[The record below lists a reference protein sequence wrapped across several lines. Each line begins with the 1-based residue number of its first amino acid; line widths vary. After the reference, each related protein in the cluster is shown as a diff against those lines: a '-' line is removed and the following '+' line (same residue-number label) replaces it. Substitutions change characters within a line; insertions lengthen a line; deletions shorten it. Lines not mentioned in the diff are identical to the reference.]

1 MCVTQD
7 SIDSFLSLAE
17 IVTFPLKKQA
27 HALSTE
33 EATSVSSEEENHLA
47 SYQEALVALKV
58 VLSLCFLLCS
68 IDLILPRPL
77 RKHLEFYSFAQR

>member
-17 IVTFPLKKQA
+17 IVAFPLKKQA

-33 EATSVSSEEENHLA
+33 EATSVSSEE
-47 SYQEALVALKV
+47 KKP
-58 VLSLCFLLCS
+58 LSKLPGSLGCS
-68 IDLILPRPL
+68 KGGFVSVFP
-77 RKHLEFYSFAQR
+77 FVQY

>member
-1 MCVTQD
+1 MCMTQD

-17 IVTFPLKKQA
+17 IITFPLKKQA

-33 EATSVSSEEENHLA
+33 EATSVSCEEKNHLT
-47 SYQEALVALKV
+47 SYQEALVTLKV

-68 IDLILPRPL
+68 IDLVLPQPL
-77 RKHLEFYSFAQR
+77 RKHLQFYSFAQR